1 MNTGAEIITAW
12 VVRKCSAPIIAIVF
26 SSKQDI
32 FQGQNKAKRAQI
44 GIGQKENILNLV
56 GRYHIKPT
64 LDGANAVIAGI
75 SAVLENKSIEIAI
88 LDFALKCFILT
99 CKSSSDEEGQD
110 EELGNH
116 VEVLFSRCFV
126 GK

>member
-1 MNTGAEIITAW
+1 MNMGAEIITGW
-12 VVRKCSAPIIAIVF
+12 VGRNCSAPIIVF
-26 SSKQDI
+26 NSKQDI
-32 FQGQNKAKRAQI
+32 VKGQSKAQI
-44 GIGQKENILNLV
+44 GIDQKESILNLV
-56 GRYHIKPT
+56 GRCHINPT

-75 SAVLENKSIEIAI
+75 SAVLENKSISIKIAI

-99 CKSSSDEEGQD
+99 CKSSCDEEGQD

-116 VEVLFSRCFV
+116 VEVLISRCFV